1 MFRLESPQYF
11 FLILIIAVLLLAWN
25 VAAQR
30 ADRLWSRL
38 GNAEVLRRSL
48 YSPARSMLWMRYGLI
63 ACLSLLTIAMVN
75 PQFGHKKEK
84 VRAQNAEVF
93 IALDVSQS
101 MMATDIKPSRLSRA
115 KIWIKQ
121 FTDRFPS
128 EKIGLIT
135 FAGNAYLQ
143 SPLTNDA
150 ATINLLSAIADPSIA
165 STQGTSLSAAIDM
178 AIQSFASRDGYHKLL
193 IIITDG
199 EDHEGGVMEKAEEAA
214 KKGIT
219 IAMLPVGT
227 TEGSMIPVQQGGN
240 TDYKRDQQG
249 QQVITRPNLELMQKI
264 VDRNGGLMLSLD
276 QGMDVFN
283 KLQEKIKTLL
293 RKEVSY
299 QSFNEFDSFFQ
310 WPLFLS
316 ALALVSAIMFFEK
329 SKLQS

>member
-1 MFRLESPQYF
+1 MQ
-11 FLILIIAVLLLAWN
+11 
-25 VAAQR
+25 
-30 ADRLWSRL
+30 
-38 GNAEVLRRSL
+38 
-48 YSPARSMLWMRYGLI
+48 WMRYGLI

-84 VRAQNAEVF
+84 IRAQNAEVF

-150 ATINLLSAIADPSIA
+150 ASINLLSAIADPSIA
-165 STQGTSLSAAIDM
+165 STQGTSISAAIDM
-178 AIQSFASRDGYHKLL
+178 AIQSFASREGYHKLL

-199 EDHEGGVMEKAEEAA
+199 EDHEGEVIEKAEEAA
-214 KKGIT
+214 QKGIT

-249 QQVITRPNLELMQKI
+249 QPVITRPNLELMQKI
-264 VDRNGGLMLSLD
+264 VERNGGLMLSLD

-329 SKLQS
+329 VNCSHEISELIYFFHSSVLRCTERCYWTSCKGRPPVQGFQLC